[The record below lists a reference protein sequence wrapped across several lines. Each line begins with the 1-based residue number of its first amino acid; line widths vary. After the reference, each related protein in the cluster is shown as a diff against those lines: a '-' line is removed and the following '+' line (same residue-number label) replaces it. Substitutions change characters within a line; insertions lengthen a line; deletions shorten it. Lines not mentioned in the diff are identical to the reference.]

1 MKLEE
6 AIAKLEPLTNQKLGN
21 ILTEEQMK
29 GIIRAKGRT
38 GQLLEILIG
47 LENSTKNLDFK
58 DGELKTNKCDRF
70 GNPLETMYITQISLI
85 IDDLIM
91 KKNFYDTHV
100 YEKISNILYV
110 PISKEGSPENW
121 FVLPYIHVNLN
132 EERFSKLK
140 KHIEDDYYNIC
151 TQLKEQIEKGP
162 DGHIHTANGK
172 YIQVRTKDS
181 KPYSPIY
188 SNIYKRNVSNKNY
201 AFYFKK
207 DFMRY
212 ISSL

>member
-6 AIAKLEPLTNQKLGN
+6 AIIKLESLTNQKLGD
-21 ILTEEQMK
+21 ILTKEQME

-110 PISKEGSPENW
+110 PICKEGSPDNW
-121 FVLPYIHVNLN
+121 FILPYIHVNLN
-132 EERFSKLK
+132 EDRFSKLK
-140 KHIEDDYYNIC
+140 KQIEYDYYNIC
-151 TQLKEQIEKGP
+151 TRLKEQIEKGS
-162 DGHIHTANGK
+162 DGYIHTANGE

-181 KPYSPIY
+181 KPYNSIY